1 MKKFLKIFLIA
12 MVFILALLVV
22 IPYAFKGRIMQ
33 IAKDEINKNLNAS
46 VEFADLRLS
55 LIRNFP
61 NLSVTL
67 TGMSVVGVDDFAN
80 DTLVSFAA
88 FRTVVDIKSVI
99 SGDEIVVRSILLD
112 SPRVKALVNDNGNVN
127 WDIMKETEELA
138 EPETEETEFQVSL
151 RKFEIRNGRI
161 EYADA
166 PMEVRTTLDGFN
178 LNMRGDLSQDI
189 TSLDISASSEVFNMW
204 FEGVRYIAN
213 ARLNVATLLDA
224 DLNDFRFTVREGE
237 IELNEIDMELDG
249 FVAMPGDDIDMDLK
263 FLSRNTDFK
272 AILSMIPAIYMSDF
286 DGLEARGSLALEG
299 FVRGTM
305 TEETMPSVG
314 IDLVVQDAGFS
325 YPDLP
330 ESLENMHMNLNI
342 FYDGVDDDKTTV
354 DLHSFHIE
362 MAGNP
367 FDMSMSIRTPMSDM
381 AVNASMRGTI
391 DFTSIADIV
400 PLDDMTLR
408 GLLESDVVIAGNMS
422 DIENER
428 YEDFNAGGSLRLTAF
443 QYTDTDFPQGISIPS
458 ANLDFSPR
466 FVELSEFDMLM
477 GNSDFRMTGRL
488 ENFIP
493 YVFNDGVVLGN
504 MLFSSTLLDLN
515 EFLAEDETATTDT
528 VPLTVVEIPGDV
540 NFTLA
545 SSIDRILYDNMEI
558 SDLKG
563 RIIIRDN
570 RMIMEGVNMH
580 MLEGTLRMTGEYNT
594 QDMSAPFINFN
605 MEINEFDIPASFNTF
620 NTVQQLAPVAKDM
633 KGNVSSTM
641 QMYSLLDE
649 EMMPVMTSIDA
660 KGRLM
665 TSSVELVGS
674 QTFEKLAGAL
684 RLREDRSNVFRDLNI
699 SFTISEGRVYVEP
712 FEARMGPVN
721 MIVGGDQGLD
731 QTLNYL
737 VKLTIPRTEF
747 GSGANQ
753 VIENLVSGA
762 ASRGLNVQPG
772 DNVNVDARIAGTF
785 SDPEIS
791 LDMMESARSS
801 LDQVKEQIR
810 TQAIEEIEKR
820 VEQVEDRVR
829 EEASEKADK
838 ILQEAGQRAEQVKK
852 AAENAASQLRKEG
865 EANALKIESEAA
877 GRGRIAEAAAKRAA
891 DGVRRESNQKADAL
905 IKEADERADKLM
917 EDARN
922 EADKLR

>member
-1 MKKFLKIFLIA
+1 
-12 MVFILALLVV
+12 
-22 IPYAFKGRIMQ
+22 MQ

-493 YVFNDGVVLGN
+493 YVFNDGVVRGN

-620 NTVQQLAPVAKDM
+620 NTVQQLAPVAKDL
-633 KGNVSSTM
+633 KGKVSSTM

>member
-1 MKKFLKIFLIA
+1 
-12 MVFILALLVV
+12 
-22 IPYAFKGRIMQ
+22 MQ
-33 IAKDEINKNLNAS
+33 LAKDEINKNLNAS

-67 TGMSVVGVDDFAN
+67 TGMSVVGVDEFAN

-112 SPRVKALVNDNGNVN
+112 SPRVKAMVNDIGNVN
-127 WDIMKETEELA
+127 WDIMKETGEIA

-189 TSLDISASSEVFNMW
+189 TSLDISASSHVFNMW

-213 ARLNVATLLDA
+213 ARLNIATLLDA

-237 IELNEIDMELDG
+237 IQLNEIDMELDG
-249 FVAMPGDDIDMDLK
+249 FVAMPGDDIDMDLE
-263 FLSRNTDFK
+263 FFSRKTDFK

-314 IDLVVQDAGFS
+314 IDLVVQDAGFN
-325 YPDLP
+325 YPELP

-342 FYDGVDDDKTTV
+342 FYDGADDDKTTV

-381 AVNASMRGTI
+381 AVNASIKGTI

-443 QYTDTDFPQGISIPS
+443 QYSDTDFPQGISIPRAS
-458 ANLDFSPR
+458 LDFSPR

-477 GNSDFRMTGRL
+477 GNSDFKMTGRL

-493 YVFNDGVVLGN
+493 YVFNDGVVRGN

-515 EFLAEDETATTDT
+515 EFLAEDETATVDT
-528 VPLTVVEIPGDV
+528 VPLTVVEIPGNV

-594 QDMSAPFINFN
+594 QDMTAPFINFN
-605 MEINEFDIPASFNTF
+605 MEINNFDIPSSFNTF

-665 TSSVELVGS
+665 TSSVELIGS

-753 VIENLVSGA
+753 VIENLVTGA
-762 ASRGLNVQPG
+762 AARGLNVQPG

-785 SDPEIS
+785 TDPEIS

-810 TQAIEEIEKR
+810 TQAVEEIEKR

-838 ILQEAGQRAEQVKK
+838 ILQEAEQRAEQIKK

-917 EDARN
+917 EDARS